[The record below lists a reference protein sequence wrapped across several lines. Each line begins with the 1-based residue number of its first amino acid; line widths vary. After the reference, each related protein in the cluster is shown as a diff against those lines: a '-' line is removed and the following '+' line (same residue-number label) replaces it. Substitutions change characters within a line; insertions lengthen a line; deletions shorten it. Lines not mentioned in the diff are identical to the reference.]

1 MVCTLNNIIIGS
13 LFLQFAPFYGQ
24 LQSPPLQGLECNDN
38 MELTRAEN
46 GIKSSMSERKVH

>member
-24 LQSPPLQGLECNDN
+24 LQSPHLQGIEFNDS